1 MSTPIQGLRG
11 TGQFDTT
18 FRPRN
23 YRELFTLLE
32 PSGNAPLNALL
43 AMGQSE
49 STNDPAFR
57 NFRDELPERVMT
69 VNTANTAGNSPI
81 VLVDDAENKFAING
95 AIVVNGR
102 TGEVMHV
109 TADYGSDG
117 QNLAVTRN
125 IGDAVD
131 ADANAAGVQ
140 IPDVNVGDKLFI
152 AGFAAQEG
160 ADTPTAVS
168 FDAIMVEN
176 FCQIFRTSFSVTGT
190 QNSTYL
196 RTGDK
201 QDEARVKALKLHMSD
216 IERAMFFGAK
226 NEAGGNT
233 NQPRRFTGGLFNSL
247 SNKYDISAANA
258 GVNANATKMTE
269 EEFDL
274 LLTETIFKF
283 GSNSKIAFVGAKV
296 ANHLQQFGKDRWQ
309 PTQVEGAYGVN
320 LTRYSTFAGDL
331 MVHLHPQ
338 FRQIPGM
345 DTAMVIV
352 DFPYLSY
359 RYLEGRDTQLLE
371 GRQNPGADTE
381 VSEYLTECGLEL
393 MQDKVHAVIEG
404 WSSRAAS

>member
-11 TGQFDTT
+11 TGQFTET

-32 PSGNAPLNALL
+32 PNGNSPLNALL
-43 AMGQSE
+43 SMGQSE

-57 NFRDELPERVMT
+57 NFRDELPERRMT
-69 VNTANTAGNSPI
+69 VNGAVASTGTGNETI
-81 VLVDDAENKFAING
+81 TLDADNENKFAIAG
-95 AIVVNGR
+95 AIVVNAA

-109 TADYGSDG
+109 TADTTGTS
-117 QNLAVTRN
+117 LAVTRN
-125 IGDAVD
+125 VGGTAHAI
-131 ADANAAGVQ
+131 ADGAE
-140 IPDVNVGDKLFI
+140 LFI

-168 FDAIMVEN
+168 FDAVMVEN

-190 QNSTYL
+190 MNSTYL

-201 QDEARVKALKLHMSD
+201 QDEARVKALKMHMSD
-216 IERAMFFGAK
+216 IERAMFFGKKDEDNASS
-226 NEAGGNT
+226 A
-233 NQPRRFTGGLFNSL
+233 QPRRFTGGLMTSL
-247 SNKYDISAANA
+247 TNKWDVGTASSSAINA
-258 GVNANATKMTE
+258 ADGILTE

-274 LLTETIFKF
+274 ALTETIFKF

-371 GRQNPGADTE
+371 NRQNPGADTE

-404 WSSRAAS
+404 WAARSA

>member
-11 TGQFDTT
+11 TGQFTET

-23 YRELFTLLE
+23 YRELFTLME
-32 PSGNAPLNALL
+32 PNGNAPLNALL
-43 AMGQSE
+43 SMGQSE

-57 NFRDELPERVMT
+57 NFRDELPERRMT
-69 VNTANTAGNSPI
+69 VNGAVASTGTGNETI
-81 VLVDDAENKFAING
+81 TLDADNENKFAIAG
-95 AIVVNGR
+95 AIVVNAG

-109 TADYGSDG
+109 TADTTGTS
-117 QNLAVTRN
+117 LAVTRN
-125 IGDAVD
+125 VGGTAHAI
-131 ADANAAGVQ
+131 ADGAE
-140 IPDVNVGDKLFI
+140 LFI

-190 QNSTYL
+190 MNSTYL

-201 QDEARVKALKLHMSD
+201 QDEARVKALKMHMSD
-216 IERAMFFGAK
+216 IERAMFFGKKDEDNASS
-226 NEAGGNT
+226 A
-233 NQPRRFTGGLFNSL
+233 QPRRFTGGLMTSL
-247 SNKYDISAANA
+247 TNKWDVGTASSSAINA
-258 GVNANATKMTE
+258 ADGILTE

-274 LLTETIFKF
+274 ALTETIFKF

-371 GRQNPGADTE
+371 NRQNPGADTE

-404 WSSRAAS
+404 WAARSA